1 MQAEIITIGD
11 EILIGQIVDTNS
23 AWMSKELNE
32 IGVSLNRITS
42 ISDTKDA
49 IISSIEEAMSRVD
62 LILMT
67 GGLGPTNDDI
77 TKKTLSDYF
86 DCKLVQDEG
95 LYAKIEERLARYK
108 IGMNAFNR
116 EQALVPDGARIIP
129 NDFGTASCMWFSNG
143 NKHVISMPG
152 VPFEMKGIMQSQI
165 LPKLSE
171 EFDCPHVLH
180 QTVMVQGLGESV
192 LAEMLQD
199 WEANLP
205 SIVKLAYLPSPGVV
219 RLRMSLIGDD
229 ENELKALVETQLL
242 ALKAILGERIFAFD
256 DEKIEQVIANLL
268 IDKKK
273 TMSTAESCTGGNM
286 AHMLTSMAGSSAY
299 FKGSVVA
306 YSNEIK
312 AKVLGVNA
320 NDLEEFGAVSK
331 QVVEQMATGVCR
343 AMGTDYAISTSG
355 IAGPDG
361 GTEEKPV
368 GTVWI
373 AVASADKVVSE
384 KFVFSKER
392 GRNIRMAS
400 LAGFNMLRKV
410 MTEDEKIMH

>member
-23 AWMSKELNE
+23 AWMSKELNA
-32 IGVSLNRITS
+32 IGISVNRITS
-42 ISDTKDA
+42 ISDTKEA
-49 IISSIEEAMSRVD
+49 IVTSVEEAMSRVD

-86 DCKLVQDEG
+86 ACELVQDDQ
-95 LYAKIEERLARYK
+95 LYGKIEERLARYK

-116 EQALVPDGARIIP
+116 EQALIPHGARIIP
-129 NDFGTASCMWFSNG
+129 NHFGTAPCMWFSRE

-152 VPFEMKGIMQSQI
+152 VPFEMKNIMQTE
-165 LPKLSE
+165 LLTRLSS
-171 EFDCPHVLH
+171 EFHCPHVLH

-205 SIVKLAYLPSPGVV
+205 SVVKLAYLPSPGVV
-219 RLRMSLIGDD
+219 RLRMSLVGDD
-229 ENELKALVETQLL
+229 EAELKAIIKQQLE

-268 IDKKK
+268 LDKKK
-273 TMSTAESCTGGNM
+273 TVSIAESCTGGNM
-286 AHMLTSMAGSSAY
+286 AHMLTAMAGSSAY
-299 FKGSVVA
+299 FKGAVVA
-306 YSNEIK
+306 YSNEVK
-312 AKVLGVNA
+312 ANILGVNP
-320 NDLEEFGAVSK
+320 NDLEEFGAVSQ
-331 QVVEQMATGVCR
+331 QVVEQMATGACKVI
-343 AMGTDYAISTSG
+343 GSDYAIATSG

-361 GTEEKPV
+361 GTDEKPV

-373 AVASADKVVSE
+373 AVASAEKVISE

-400 LAGFNMLRKV
+400 QAGFNMLRKLILN
-410 MTEDEKIMH
+410 E

>member
-23 AWMSKELNE
+23 AWMSKELNA
-32 IGVSLNRITS
+32 IGISVNRITS
-42 ISDTKDA
+42 ISDTKEA
-49 IISSIEEAMSRVD
+49 IVNSVEEAMSRVD

-86 DCKLVQDEG
+86 ACELVQDDQ
-95 LYAKIEERLARYK
+95 LYGKIEERLARYK

-116 EQALVPDGARIIP
+116 EQALIPHGARIIP
-129 NDFGTASCMWFSNG
+129 NHFGTAPCMWFSRE

-152 VPFEMKGIMQSQI
+152 VPFEMKNIMQTE
-165 LPKLSE
+165 LLTRLSS
-171 EFDCPHVLH
+171 EFHCPHVLH

-205 SIVKLAYLPSPGVV
+205 SVVKLAYLPSPGVV
-219 RLRMSLIGDD
+219 RLRMSLVGDD
-229 ENELKALVETQLL
+229 EAELKAIIKQQLE

-268 IDKKK
+268 LDKKK
-273 TMSTAESCTGGNM
+273 TVSTAESCTGGNM
-286 AHMLTSMAGSSAY
+286 AHMLTAMAGSSAY
-299 FKGSVVA
+299 FKGAVVA
-306 YSNEIK
+306 YSNEVK
-312 AKVLGVNA
+312 ANVLGVNP
-320 NDLEEFGAVSK
+320 NDLEGFGAVSQ
-331 QVVEQMATGVCR
+331 QVVEQMATGACKVI
-343 AMGTDYAISTSG
+343 GSDYAIATSG

-361 GTEEKPV
+361 GTDEKPV

-373 AVASADKVVSE
+373 AVASAEKVISE

-400 LAGFNMLRKV
+400 QAGFNMLRKLILN
-410 MTEDEKIMH
+410 E

>member
-23 AWMSKELNE
+23 AWMSKELNT
-32 IGVSLNRITS
+32 IGISVNRITS
-42 ISDTKDA
+42 ISDTKEA
-49 IISSIEEAMSRVD
+49 INSSLEEAMSRVD
-62 LILMT
+62 LVLMT

-86 DCKLVQDEG
+86 ACELIQDDG

-116 EQALVPDGARIIP
+116 EQALVPDGARIIT
-129 NDFGTASCMWFSNG
+129 NNYGTAPCMWFTKDI
-143 NKHVISMPG
+143 KHVISMPG
-152 VPFEMKGIMQSQI
+152 VPFEMKNIMEFEI

-180 QTVMVQGLGESV
+180 QTIMVQGLGESV

-205 SIVKLAYLPSPGVV
+205 SVVKLAYLPSPGVV
-219 RLRMSLIGDD
+219 RLRMSLIGED
-229 ENELKALVETQLL
+229 EAELKTIVEQQIEGLRV
-242 ALKAILGERIFAFD
+242 ILGERIFAFN

-268 IDKKK
+268 LDKKK
-273 TMSTAESCTGGNM
+273 TLATAESCTGGNM
-286 AHMLTSMAGSSAY
+286 AHLLTAMAGSSAY
-299 FKGSVVA
+299 FEGSIVA
-306 YSNEIK
+306 YSNEVK
-312 AKVLGVNA
+312 ATVLGVNS
-320 NDLEEFGAVSK
+320 NSLEEFGAVS
-331 QVVEQMATGVCR
+331 QEVVEQMASGVLK
-343 AMGTDYAISTSG
+343 AIGTDYGIATSG

-361 GTEEKPV
+361 GTDEKPV

-373 AVASADKVVSE
+373 AVTSKDKVVSE

-400 LAGFNMLRKV
+400 LAGFNMLRK
-410 MTEDEKIMH
+410 MIIES

>member
-23 AWMSKELNE
+23 AWMSKELNA
-32 IGVSLNRITS
+32 IGISVNRITS
-42 ISDTKDA
+42 ISDTKEA
-49 IISSIEEAMSRVD
+49 IVTSVEEAMSRVD

-86 DCKLVQDEG
+86 ACELVQDDQ
-95 LYAKIEERLARYK
+95 LYGKIEERLARYK

-116 EQALVPDGARIIP
+116 EQALIPHGARIIP
-129 NDFGTASCMWFSNG
+129 NHFGTAPCMWFSRD

-152 VPFEMKGIMQSQI
+152 VPFEMKNIMQTE
-165 LPKLSE
+165 LLTRLSS
-171 EFDCPHVLH
+171 EFHCPHVLH

-192 LAEMLQD
+192 LAEILQD

-205 SIVKLAYLPSPGVV
+205 SVVKLAYLPSPGVV
-219 RLRMSLIGDD
+219 RLRMSLVGDD
-229 ENELKALVETQLL
+229 EAELKAIIKQQLE

-268 IDKKK
+268 LDKKK
-273 TMSTAESCTGGNM
+273 TVSTAESCTGGNM
-286 AHMLTSMAGSSAY
+286 AHMLTAMAGSSAY
-299 FKGSVVA
+299 FKGAVVA
-306 YSNEIK
+306 YSNEVK
-312 AKVLGVNA
+312 ANVLGVNP
-320 NDLEEFGAVSK
+320 NDLEEFGAVSQ
-331 QVVEQMATGVCR
+331 QVVEQMATGACKVI
-343 AMGTDYAISTSG
+343 GSDYAIATSG

-361 GTEEKPV
+361 GTDEKPV

-373 AVASADKVVSE
+373 AVASAEKVISE

-400 LAGFNMLRKV
+400 QAGFNMLRKLILN
-410 MTEDEKIMH
+410 E

>member
-23 AWMSKELNE
+23 AWMSKELNA
-32 IGVSLNRITS
+32 IGISVNRITS
-42 ISDTKDA
+42 ISDTKEA
-49 IISSIEEAMSRVD
+49 IVTSVEEAMSRVD

-86 DCKLVQDEG
+86 ACELVQDDQ
-95 LYAKIEERLARYK
+95 LYGKIEERLARYK

-116 EQALVPDGARIIP
+116 EQALIPHGARIIP
-129 NDFGTASCMWFSNG
+129 NHFGTAPCMWFSRE

-152 VPFEMKGIMQSQI
+152 VPLEMKNIMQTE
-165 LPKLSE
+165 LLTRLSS
-171 EFDCPHVLH
+171 EFHCPHVLH

-205 SIVKLAYLPSPGVV
+205 SVVKLAYLPSPGVV
-219 RLRMSLIGDD
+219 RLRMSLVGDD
-229 ENELKALVETQLL
+229 EAELKAIIKQQLE

-268 IDKKK
+268 LDKKK
-273 TMSTAESCTGGNM
+273 TVSTAESCTGGNM
-286 AHMLTSMAGSSAY
+286 AHMLTAMAGSSAY
-299 FKGSVVA
+299 FKGAVVA
-306 YSNEIK
+306 YSNEVK
-312 AKVLGVNA
+312 ANVLGVNP
-320 NDLEEFGAVSK
+320 NDLEEFGAVSQ
-331 QVVEQMATGVCR
+331 QVVEQMATGACKVI
-343 AMGTDYAISTSG
+343 GSDYAIATSG

-361 GTEEKPV
+361 GTDEKPV

-373 AVASADKVVSE
+373 AVASAEKVISE

-400 LAGFNMLRKV
+400 QAGFNMLRKLILN
-410 MTEDEKIMH
+410 E

>member
-32 IGVSLNRITS
+32 VGISVNRITS
-42 ISDTKDA
+42 ISDTKEA
-49 IISSIEEAMSRVD
+49 IITSVEEAMSRVD
-62 LILMT
+62 LVLMT

-86 DCKLVQDEG
+86 DCKLIQDDG

-116 EQALVPDGARIIP
+116 EQALVPDGAIIIT
-129 NDFGTASCMWFSNG
+129 NNFGTAPCMWFTKDT
-143 NKHVISMPG
+143 KHVISMPG
-152 VPFEMKGIMQSQI
+152 VPFEMKNIMAFEI

-180 QTVMVQGLGESV
+180 QTFMVQGLGESV

-205 SIVKLAYLPSPGVV
+205 SVVKLAYLPSPGVV

-229 ENELKALVETQLL
+229 EAELKAIVEEQTEG
-242 ALKAILGERIFAFD
+242 LKVILGERIFAFN
-256 DEKIEQVIANLL
+256 DEPIEKVIANLL
-268 IDKKK
+268 LDRKK
-273 TMSTAESCTGGNM
+273 TLATAESCTGGNM
-286 AHMLTSMAGSSAY
+286 AHLLTAMAGSSAY

-306 YSNEIK
+306 YSNEVKIN
-312 AKVLGVNA
+312 VLGVNS
-320 NDLEEFGAVSK
+320 NSLEEFGAVS
-331 QVVEQMATGVCR
+331 QEVVEQMASSVLK
-343 AMGTDYAISTSG
+343 AIGTDYGIATSG

-373 AVASADKVVSE
+373 AVASKDQVISE

-400 LAGFNMLRKV
+400 LAGFNMLRK
-410 MTEDEKIMH
+410 MIIDS

>member
-23 AWMSKELNE
+23 AWMSKELNA
-32 IGVSLNRITS
+32 IGISVNRITS
-42 ISDTKDA
+42 ISDTKEA
-49 IISSIEEAMSRVD
+49 IVNSVEEAMSRVD

-86 DCKLVQDEG
+86 ACELVQDDQ
-95 LYAKIEERLARYK
+95 LYGKIEERLARYK

-116 EQALVPDGARIIP
+116 EQALVPQGARIIP
-129 NDFGTASCMWFSNG
+129 NHFGTAPCMWFSRD

-152 VPFEMKGIMQSQI
+152 VPFEMKNIMQTE
-165 LPKLSE
+165 LLTRLSS
-171 EFDCPHVLH
+171 EFHCPHVLH

-205 SIVKLAYLPSPGVV
+205 SVVKLAYLPSPGVV
-219 RLRMSLIGDD
+219 RLRMSLVGDD
-229 ENELKALVETQLL
+229 EAELKAIVEEQL
-242 ALKAILGERIFAFD
+242 AGLKTILGERIFAFD

-268 IDKKK
+268 LDTRK
-273 TMSTAESCTGGNM
+273 TVALAESCTGGNM
-286 AHMLTSMAGSSAY
+286 AHMLTAMAGSSAY

-306 YSNEIK
+306 YSNEVK
-312 AKVLGVNA
+312 ANVLGVDINA
-320 NDLEEFGAVSK
+320 LEEFGAVSQ
-331 QVVEQMATGVCR
+331 QVVEQMATG
-343 AMGTDYAISTSG
+343 ASKAIGSDYAIATSG

-361 GTEEKPV
+361 GTDEKPV

-373 AVASADKVVSE
+373 AVASADKVISE

-400 LAGFNMLRKV
+400 QAGFNLLRKLILN
-410 MTEDEKIMH
+410 E

>member
-23 AWMSKELNE
+23 AWMSKELNA
-32 IGVSLNRITS
+32 IGISVNRITS
-42 ISDTKDA
+42 ISDTKEA
-49 IISSIEEAMSRVD
+49 IVTSVEEAMSRVD

-86 DCKLVQDEG
+86 ACELVQDDQ
-95 LYAKIEERLARYK
+95 LYGKIEERLARYK

-116 EQALVPDGARIIP
+116 EQALVPQGARIIP
-129 NDFGTASCMWFSNG
+129 NHFGTAPCMWFSRE

-152 VPFEMKGIMQSQI
+152 VPFEMKNIMQTE
-165 LPKLSE
+165 LLTRLSS
-171 EFDCPHVLH
+171 EFHCPHVLH

-205 SIVKLAYLPSPGVV
+205 PVVKLAYLPSPGVV
-219 RLRMSLIGDD
+219 RLRMSLVGDD
-229 ENELKALVETQLL
+229 EAEFEAIIKQQLE

-268 IDKKK
+268 LDKKK
-273 TMSTAESCTGGNM
+273 TVSIAESCTGGNM
-286 AHMLTSMAGSSAY
+286 AHMLTAMAGSSAY
-299 FKGSVVA
+299 FKGAVVA
-306 YSNEIK
+306 YSNEVK
-312 AKVLGVNA
+312 GNVLGVNP
-320 NDLEEFGAVSK
+320 NDLEEFGAVSQ
-331 QVVEQMATGVCR
+331 QVVEQMATGACKVI
-343 AMGTDYAISTSG
+343 GSDYAIATSG

-361 GTEEKPV
+361 GTDEKPV

-373 AVASADKVVSE
+373 SVASAEKVISE

-400 LAGFNMLRKV
+400 QAGFNMLRKLILN
-410 MTEDEKIMH
+410 E

>member
-23 AWMSKELNE
+23 AWMSKELND
-32 IGVSLNRITS
+32 IGISVNRITS
-42 ISDTKDA
+42 ISDTKEA
-49 IISSIEEAMSRVD
+49 IVSSLEEAMSRVD
-62 LILMT
+62 LVLMT

-86 DCKLVQDEG
+86 ACELIQDDG

-116 EQALVPDGARIIP
+116 EQALVPDGARIIA
-129 NDFGTASCMWFSNG
+129 NNFGTAPCMWFTKDD
-143 NKHVISMPG
+143 KHVISMPG
-152 VPFEMKGIMQSQI
+152 VPFEMKNIMESEV

-171 EFDCPHVLH
+171 EFDCPSVLH
-180 QTVMVQGLGESV
+180 QTIMVQGLGESV

-199 WEANLP
+199 WEAKLP
-205 SIVKLAYLPSPGVV
+205 TVVKLAYLPSPGVV

-229 ENELKALVETQLL
+229 EAELKAIVEEQIEG
-242 ALKAILGERIFAFD
+242 LKIILGERIFAFD
-256 DEKIEQVIANLL
+256 DEQIEKVIANLL
-268 IDKKK
+268 LDKKK
-273 TMSTAESCTGGNM
+273 TLATAESCTGGNM
-286 AHMLTSMAGSSAY
+286 AHLLTAMAGSSAY

-306 YSNEIK
+306 YSNEVK
-312 AKVLGVNA
+312 ANVLGVNS
-320 NDLEEFGAVSK
+320 NSLEEFGAVS
-331 QVVEQMATGVCR
+331 QEVVEQMASGVLKTI
-343 AMGTDYAISTSG
+343 GTDYGIATSG

-368 GTVWI
+368 GIVWI
-373 AVASADKVVSE
+373 AVASKDQVISE

-400 LAGFNMLRKV
+400 LAGFNMLRKMILNTDIV
-410 MTEDEKIMH
+410 D

>member
-1 MQAEIITIGD
+1 MQVEIITIGD

-23 AWMSKELNE
+23 AWMSKELNG
-32 IGVSLNRITS
+32 IGISVNRITS
-42 ISDTKDA
+42 ISDTKEA
-49 IISSIEEAMSRVD
+49 IITSIEEAMLRVD
-62 LILMT
+62 LVLMT

-86 DCKLVQDEG
+86 ACELVQDEG

-116 EQALVPDGARIIP
+116 EQALVPHGARIIS
-129 NDFGTASCMWFSNG
+129 NDFGTAPCMWFSKDE
-143 NKHVISMPG
+143 KHVISMPG

-199 WEANLP
+199 WESNLP
-205 SIVKLAYLPSPGVV
+205 NVVKLAYLPSPGVV
-219 RLRMSLIGDD
+219 RLRMSLVG
-229 ENELKALVETQLL
+229 EVEAELQIIVEQQLEG
-242 ALKAILGERIFAFD
+242 LKSILGERIFAFD

-268 IDKKK
+268 LDLKM
-273 TMSTAESCTGGNM
+273 TVSTAESCTGGNM

-306 YSNEIK
+306 YSNEVK
-312 AKVLGVNA
+312 ANVLGVNS
-320 NDLEEFGAVSK
+320 NSLEEFGAVS
-331 QVVEQMATGVCR
+331 QEVVEQMASGVIKGI
-343 AMGTDYAISTSG
+343 GTDYGIATSG

-373 AVASADKVVSE
+373 AVASKDKVISE

-400 LAGFNMLRKV
+400 LAGFNMLRK
-410 MTEDEKIMH
+410 MILEA

>member
-1 MQAEIITIGD
+1 MNAEIITIGD

-32 IGVSLNRITS
+32 IGISVNRITS
-42 ISDTKDA
+42 ISDTSEA

-62 LILMT
+62 LVLMT

-86 DCKLVQDEG
+86 ACELVQDEG

-116 EQALVPDGARIIP
+116 EQSLVPDGARIIN
-129 NDFGTASCMWFSNG
+129 NDLGTAPCMWFSRE

-152 VPFEMKGIMQSQI
+152 VPFEMKNIMQSQL
-165 LPKLSE
+165 LPLLSD
-171 EFDCPHVLH
+171 EFDCPCVLH
-180 QTVMVQGLGESV
+180 QTVMVQGVGESV

-199 WEANLP
+199 WETNLP

-219 RLRMSLIGDD
+219 RLRLSLVGED
-229 ENELKALVETQLL
+229 EAELKTIIEDQLKS
-242 ALKAILGERIFAFD
+242 LKLILGERIFAFD
-256 DEKIEQVIANLL
+256 DEQIEQVIANLL
-268 IDKKK
+268 LDQKK
-273 TMSTAESCTGGNM
+273 TLSTAESCTGGNM
-286 AHMLTSMAGSSAY
+286 AHMLTAMAGSSAY
-299 FKGSVVA
+299 FKGSIVA
-306 YSNEIK
+306 YSNEVK
-312 AKVLGVNA
+312 ANVLGVNS
-320 NDLEEFGAVSK
+320 NSIEDFGAVSQ
-331 QVVEQMATGVCR
+331 QVVEQMAVGSCK
-343 AMGTDYAISTSG
+343 AIGSDYAIATSG

-373 AVASADKVVSE
+373 AVASADKVISE

-400 LAGFNMLRKV
+400 MTGFNMLRKL
-410 MTEDEKIMH
+410 MLNE

>member
-23 AWMSKELNE
+23 AWMSKELNA
-32 IGVSLNRITS
+32 IGISVNRITS

-49 IISSIEEAMSRVD
+49 IITSVEEAMSRVD
-62 LILMT
+62 LVLMT

-86 DCKLVQDEG
+86 DCELVQDEG

-116 EQALVPDGARIIP
+116 EQALVPDGARIIT
-129 NDFGTASCMWFSNG
+129 NDFGTAPCMWFS
-143 NKHVISMPG
+143 KDDKQVISMPG
-152 VPFEMKGIMQSQI
+152 VPFEMKNIMESEI

-180 QTVMVQGLGESV
+180 QTIMVQGLGESV

-199 WEANLP
+199 WEAKL
-205 SIVKLAYLPSPGVV
+205 SSVVKLAYLPSPGVV
-219 RLRMSLIGDD
+219 RLRMSLMGED
-229 ENELKALVETQLL
+229 EAELKAIVEEQLVG
-242 ALKAILGERIFAFD
+242 LKAILGERIFAFD
-256 DEKIEQVIANLL
+256 DEQIEKVISNLL
-268 IDKKK
+268 LDKKK
-273 TMSTAESCTGGNM
+273 TLATAESCTGGNM
-286 AHMLTSMAGSSAY
+286 AHLLTAMAGSSAY
-299 FKGSVVA
+299 FQGSVVA
-306 YSNEIK
+306 YSNKVK
-312 AKVLGVNA
+312 ANVLGVNS
-320 NDLEEFGAVSK
+320 NSLEEFGAVS
-331 QVVEQMATGVCR
+331 QEVVVQMASGVVKVI
-343 AMGTDYAISTSG
+343 GTDYGIATSG

-368 GTVWI
+368 GTIWI
-373 AVASADKVVSE
+373 AVASKGRVISE

-400 LAGFNMLRKV
+400 LAGFNMLRKLILKN
-410 MTEDEKIMH
+410 E

>member
-32 IGVSLNRITS
+32 IGISVNRITS
-42 ISDTKDA
+42 ISDTKNA
-49 IISSIEEAMSRVD
+49 IVSSIEEAMSRVD
-62 LILMT
+62 LVLMT

-86 DCKLVQDEG
+86 ACELVQDDG

-116 EQALVPDGARIIP
+116 EQALIPDGARIIP
-129 NDFGTASCMWFSNG
+129 NDFGSAPCMWFTRG

-152 VPFEMKGIMQSQI
+152 VPFEMKNIMKSE
-165 LPKLSE
+165 LLAKLSE

-192 LAEMLQD
+192 LAEILEE
-199 WEANLP
+199 WETNLP
-205 SIVKLAYLPSPGVV
+205 SVVKLAYLPSPGVV
-219 RLRMSLIGDD
+219 RLRMSLVGND
-229 ENELKALVETQLL
+229 EASLKAIVDEQLNG
-242 ALKAILGERIFAFD
+242 LKAILDERIFAFD
-256 DEKIEQVIANLL
+256 DEKIEQVIAKLL
-268 IDKKK
+268 LDQKK
-273 TMSTAESCTGGNM
+273 TVATAESCTGGNM
-286 AHMLTSMAGSSAY
+286 AHMLTTMAGSSAY
-299 FKGSVVA
+299 FKGSIVA
-306 YSNEIK
+306 YSNEVK
-312 AKVLGVNA
+312 ANVLGVNK
-320 NDLEEFGAVSK
+320 NSLEDFGAVSQ
-331 QVVEQMATGVCR
+331 QVVEQMAAGACKTIGS
-343 AMGTDYAISTSG
+343 DYAIATSG

-361 GTEEKPV
+361 GTDEKPV

-373 AVASADKVVSE
+373 AVTSADQVISQ

-400 LAGFNMLRKV
+400 QAGFNMLRKLIL
-410 MTEDEKIMH
+410 EE

>member
-23 AWMSKELNE
+23 AWMSKELNA
-32 IGVSLNRITS
+32 IGISVNRITS
-42 ISDTKDA
+42 ISDTKEA
-49 IISSIEEAMSRVD
+49 IVTSVEEAMSRVD
-62 LILMT
+62 LILIT

-86 DCKLVQDEG
+86 ACELVQDDQ
-95 LYAKIEERLARYK
+95 LYGKIEERLARYK

-116 EQALVPDGARIIP
+116 EQALIPHGARIIP
-129 NDFGTASCMWFSNG
+129 NHFGTAPCMWFSRD

-152 VPFEMKGIMQSQI
+152 VPFEMKNIMQTE
-165 LPKLSE
+165 LLTRLSS
-171 EFDCPHVLH
+171 EFHCPHVLH

-205 SIVKLAYLPSPGVV
+205 SVVKLAYLPSPGVV
-219 RLRMSLIGDD
+219 RLRMSLVGDD
-229 ENELKALVETQLL
+229 EAELKAIIKQQLE

-268 IDKKK
+268 LDKKK
-273 TMSTAESCTGGNM
+273 TVSTAESCTGGNM
-286 AHMLTSMAGSSAY
+286 AHMLTAMAGCSAY
-299 FKGSVVA
+299 FKGAVVA
-306 YSNEIK
+306 YSNEVK
-312 AKVLGVNA
+312 GNVLGVNP
-320 NDLEEFGAVSK
+320 NDLEEFGAVSQ
-331 QVVEQMATGVCR
+331 QVVEQMATGACKVI
-343 AMGTDYAISTSG
+343 GSDYAIATSG

-361 GTEEKPV
+361 GTDAKPV

-373 AVASADKVVSE
+373 AVASAEKVISE
-384 KFVFSKER
+384 KFIFSKER

-400 LAGFNMLRKV
+400 QAGFNMLRKLILN
-410 MTEDEKIMH
+410 E